1 MSKAELLMALEALEA
16 RRKRESDDL
25 ARVVHDLELHQR
37 QLQAQNHD
45 LLKMQQQLEQ
55 SRDRYAQLYEFSP
68 VGYLGIDE
76 TGCVWVLNLTAA
88 AILGAERTRLTGK
101 PLAQYI
107 EESDRS
113 RFHSHLEQCRSGAPQ
128 LKTGL
133 RLNTAN

>member
-1 MSKAELLMALEALEA
+1 MPPKRSSPSFASRASAVSHTTFNERYEHMSKAELLMALEALEA

-45 LLKMQQQLEQ
+45 LLEIQQQLEQ

-76 TGCVWVLNLTAA
+76 TGCVWVLNLTA
-88 AILGAERTRLTGK
+88 
-101 PLAQYI
+101 
-107 EESDRS
+107 
-113 RFHSHLEQCRSGAPQ
+113 
-128 LKTGL
+128 
-133 RLNTAN
+133 